1 MTSPHNT
8 TLSNEEEIQFESG
21 DLLFYFWFYKVTIPT
36 LYGLIAFV
44 GSVGNGMVIFVIC
57 SERKMRTTVNLL
69 LLNLACSDI
78 LFLVVCVPFVAYHFA
93 ADNWAFGDVPCK
105 LSQFLLSVTV
115 YVTMYTLVLVA
126 VVRYLTIVFP
136 RSSTK
141 WRTRS
146 KVSGA
151 IGVIWAVMLMGN
163 LPTLIIYRVK
173 QYPFAGFSEYYYC
186 GVEDVA
192 TGRIL
197 FLPFFVLTYVVPL
210 IVISTLYILVLR
222 FLRQNDASST
232 ARAKA
237 ARPTSA
243 ASMVTTPDERTQH
256 VTHILVVV
264 VVVFAV
270 CWLPLHAHLLFSYF
284 REQPKSRAY
293 EVSRG
298 LFHCLAYSNS
308 CMNPIIYNY
317 VSRDFRKSF
326 RLLFANRCR
335 CIAGK
340 STTTQSER
348 EALQTIDVRVTEPG
362 LAAVVWQSRG
372 LAM

>member
-1 MTSPHNT
+1 MTSLQNT
-8 TLSNEEEIQFESG
+8 TISNEEEIQFEGG
-21 DLLFYFWFYKVTIPT
+21 DLLFYIWFYKVTIPT
-36 LYGLIAFV
+36 LYGLIAVV
-44 GSVGNGMVIFVIC
+44 GTVGNAVVIFVIC

-78 LFLVVCVPFVAYHFA
+78 LFLTVCVPFVAYHFA
-93 ADNWAFGDVPCK
+93 ADNWAIGDVPCK

-115 YVTMYTLVLVA
+115 FVTMYTLVLVA
-126 VVRYLTIVFP
+126 IVRYLTIVFP

-163 LPTLIIYRVK
+163 LPTLLIYRVNVVT
-173 QYPFAGFSEYYYC
+173 YVTDNSESAYYFC

-232 ARAKA
+232 AGAKA

-243 ASMVTTPDERTQH
+243 ASIVTTPDERTQH

-270 CWLPLHAHLLFSYF
+270 CWLPLHAHLLITYF
-284 REQPKSRAY
+284 RDQPHSRAY

-340 STTTQSER
+340 S
-348 EALQTIDVRVTEPG
+348 RVPG
-362 LAAVVWQSRG
+362 
-372 LAM
+372 

>member
-1 MTSPHNT
+1 MTSLQNT
-8 TLSNEEEIQFESG
+8 TISNEEEIQFEGG
-21 DLLFYFWFYKVTIPT
+21 DLLFYIWFYKVTIPT
-36 LYGLIAFV
+36 LYGLIAIV
-44 GSVGNGMVIFVIC
+44 GTVGNGMVIFVIC

-78 LFLVVCVPFVAYHFA
+78 LFLTVCVPFVAYHFA

-115 YVTMYTLVLVA
+115 FVTMYTLVLVA
-126 VVRYLTIVFP
+126 IVRYLTIVFP

-151 IGVIWAVMLMGN
+151 IGVIWAVMLVGN
-163 LPTLIIYRVK
+163 LPTLLIYRVK
-173 QYPFAGFSEYYYC
+173 QFKFPGLSEYYYC

-192 TGRIL
+192 TGRIM

-243 ASMVTTPDERTQH
+243 ASIVTTPDERTQH

-270 CWLPLHAHLLFSYF
+270 CWLPLHAHLLITYF
-284 REQPKSRAY
+284 RDQPHSRAY

-348 EALQTIDVRVTEPG
+348 EALQTIDAHVTEPG
-362 LAAVVWQSRG
+362 LAAVV
-372 LAM
+372 